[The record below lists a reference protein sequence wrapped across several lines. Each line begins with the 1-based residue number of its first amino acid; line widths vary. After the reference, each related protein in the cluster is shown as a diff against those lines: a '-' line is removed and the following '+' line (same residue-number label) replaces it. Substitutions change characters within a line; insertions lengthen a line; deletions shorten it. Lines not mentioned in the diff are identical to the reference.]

1 MAQITIDKKRIIII
15 IVVIFVL
22 ILFISIK
29 HYDRTDETEDIPES
43 IVELEEE
50 ETVESVTLP
59 EGSRP
64 TIVYVDIKGAVIKP
78 GVYKL
83 EDEKRVLDAIQLAG
97 GFKNDADQTKIN
109 LAARVTDEMVLYIPT
124 IGEVLQN
131 EFQNETGLPT
141 NEIDEGK
148 ININT
153 ATSAELE
160 SLPGIGA
167 AKAASIITF
176 REQNGPFKENRDL
189 VNVSG
194 IGDKSFEQLKDKITV
209 R

>member
-1 MAQITIDKKRIIII
+1 M
-15 IVVIFVL
+15 
-22 ILFISIK
+22 
-29 HYDRTDETEDIPES
+29 
-43 IVELEEE
+43 
-50 ETVESVTLP
+50 
-59 EGSRP
+59 
-64 TIVYVDIKGAVIKP
+64 VYVDIKGAVVKP

-97 GFKNDADQTKIN
+97 GFQTDADQTKIN
-109 LAARVTDEMVLYIPT
+109 LAARVTDEMILYIPR
-124 IGEVLQN
+124 IGEVLQS
-131 EFQNETGLPT
+131 QTGLPT
-141 NEIDEGK
+141 NSEMDAGK

-153 ATSAELE
+153 ATSLELE

-176 REQNGPFKENRDL
+176 REQNGPFKEIEDL

-194 IGDKSFEQLKDKITV
+194 IGDKSFEKLKDQIKV